1 MRVQPT
7 PPSSQPLPEV
17 RVATDADG
25 VVGHAGLRLLTDLA
39 DRLGLTRELGRH
51 ANAGVRR
58 GALDR
63 GRVLRDLAVTLAGGG
78 TAVSDLAVLRTQP
91 GLFGHVASTSTAWRV
106 LGEVG
111 GDPAKLAGVWLA
123 LARARRRVWAHGG
136 APPGDGPLL
145 VDLDGVLVDAHT
157 PKQGAAATFKR
168 GFGFHPLGAWLDRG
182 DGTGEALAV
191 VLREGRA
198 GSNTA
203 ADHVGLLAMALA
215 ALPAGQRRTRG
226 VLVRCDAAGATHG
239 LLDACRAWGAR
250 FSVGFDVTA
259 KVRQAIAAVPCDG
272 WVPALDSHGRPRS
285 DAHVAEL
292 ASLELPGW
300 PPGSRVL
307 CRREPATAG
316 ARASGKPVDQAGRRL
331 QAVLTDQPDTDVAVV
346 ERRHRQ
352 HASVEIVCTQVTK
365 LRRGAGVG
373 GGDHVADLDLAV
385 GHHHPVDQQ
394 FHQLAALLEAGL
406 VKAHP

>member
-1 MRVQPT
+1 
-7 PPSSQPLPEV
+7 
-17 RVATDADG
+17 
-25 VVGHAGLRLLTDLA
+25 
-39 DRLGLTRELGRH
+39 
-51 ANAGVRR
+51 
-58 GALDR
+58 
-63 GRVLRDLAVTLAGGG
+63 
-78 TAVSDLAVLRTQP
+78 
-91 GLFGHVASTSTAWRV
+91 
-106 LGEVG
+106 
-111 GDPAKLAGVWLA
+111 
-123 LARARRRVWAHGG
+123 
-136 APPGDGPLL
+136 
-145 VDLDGVLVDAHT
+145 VLVDAHT

-259 KVRQAIAAVPCDG
+259 KVRQAIAAVPRDG
-272 WVPALDSHGRPRS
+272 WVAALDSHGRPRS

-346 ERRHRQ
+346 ERRHRP
-352 HASVEIVCTQVTK
+352 HASVDDRNRCAKATG
-365 LRRGAGVG
+365 LRNLPCHHWAANDCWVALVALAGTLTCWAQTLLLDGDLRVAEPKTLRFRLWHVPARLARHARTRWLRLPGDWPWAGALARGFARLAVLGAG
-373 GGDHVADLDLAV
+373 
-385 GHHHPVDQQ
+385 
-394 FHQLAALLEAGL
+394 
-406 VKAHP
+406 